1 MGQANRNRCCAS
13 VAQALQTANAKAN
26 RRCEVAALS
35 IAKLHPQLN
44 TRTVGQSHSHT
55 VTQSAVRN
63 PLYMQTGASASMSN
77 ANPHPKSRSKVTQPA
92 AVGDYRMNLSN
103 CTHTS
108 PCAVISDMPPDHM
121 RKSVEI
127 WLNYLPNLNL
137 PVFMRLNLSLVRF
150 IWNRKVVEWVFPF
163 SLLSTSHTLSRS
175 LSISVLSLY
184 CLTYIDIGQ
193 VFSFM
198 APASGTF
205 RLWQVRK
212 FCLT

>member
-1 MGQANRNRCCAS
+1 M
-13 VAQALQTANAKAN
+13 
-26 RRCEVAALS
+26 
-35 IAKLHPQLN
+35 
-44 TRTVGQSHSHT
+44 GQSHSHT

-92 AVGDYRMNLSN
+92 AVGDYRMNLSI

-121 RKSVEI
+121 RKSGEI
-127 WLNYLPNLNL
+127 WLNYLPNLNW
-137 PVFMRLNLSLVRF
+137 PVFMRLNLSLVRL

-175 LSISVLSLY
+175 LSLSLCCLYIAWRTLTLGRFSVLWRLQAAPFVYGKWGNFVWLNCFSI
-184 CLTYIDIGQ
+184 CLLIVANDHLRGAVMRIIKARQ
-193 VFSFM
+193 
-198 APASGTF
+198 A
-205 RLWQVRK
+205 
-212 FCLT
+212 